1 MNSVYPDDGSVQR
14 PPRPAV
20 KTTVFSRE
28 GHREAHLTGIRDQI
42 ERGEYRIDAAAVAD
56 AIMRRL
62 RELAEARTVP
72 QNECSY
78 PDSGSSEST
87 NTTPGSPSTIDP
99 MTDSS
104 SSEEL
109 AARIIAALRGK
120 HTNNS

>member
-1 MNSVYPDDGSVQR
+1 MNSVYPGDNSVQR
-14 PPRPAV
+14 PPRHAV

-42 ERGEYRIDAAAVAD
+42 ERGEYHVDAAAVAD

-62 RELAEARTVP
+62 RELADARPAP

-78 PDSGSSEST
+78 PDSGPSEST
-87 NTTPGSPSTIDP
+87 NATPGSPCTADP

-104 SSEEL
+104 TSDEL